1 MASDNSQNGSS
12 AEKIAEDVKDQV
24 EHFSGELLEF
34 ADKARNDIVKRM
46 KSAAERIRKQVEN
59 SEDEVKNGAEK
70 VAKTLEDSAEYL
82 SKITTE
88 QAEKVTDKAENSGWK
103 TLLVIFVIGL
113 VIGWLMSKAGD

>member
-59 SEDEVKNGAEK
+59 SEDDVKNGAEK

-82 SKITTE
+82 SKITSE
-88 QAEKVTDKAENSGWK
+88 QAEKVTEKAESSGWK